1 MILINDIERG
11 EIYLADLNPAIGSEQ
26 SGIRPVLIIQNDIGN
41 YYSHTT
47 IVASITSDIRHKP
60 NLPTHVFIKARE
72 GLNHNS
78 IVLLEQIRTIDKK
91 RLIRKLG
98 VLKYFEMKTIDFQLM
113 VSIGINFYENSHIQ
127 KSNV

>member
-1 MILINDIERG
+1 MILINRIERG

-98 VLKYFEMKTIDFQLM
+98 VLKHFEMKTIDFHLM

>member
-1 MILINDIERG
+1 MIGHIERG

-26 SGIRPVLIIQNDIGN
+26 SGIRPVLIIQNDVGN
-41 YYSHTT
+41 CYSHTT
-47 IVASITSDIRHKP
+47 IVASITSDIRHKS

-72 GLNHNS
+72 GLNQNS

-98 VLKYFEMKTIDFQLM
+98 ILKYSEMKRIDYHLL
-113 VSIGINFYENSHIQ
+113 VSMGINICL
-127 KSNV
+127 

>member
-1 MILINDIERG
+1 
-11 EIYLADLNPAIGSEQ
+11 
-26 SGIRPVLIIQNDIGN
+26 
-41 YYSHTT
+41 
-47 IVASITSDIRHKP
+47 
-60 NLPTHVFIKARE
+60 LPTHVFIKARE

-98 VLKYFEMKTIDFQLM
+98 VLKHFEMKTIYFHLM

-127 KSNV
+127 KSNVFK